1 MIDFGTCRNTD
12 ATGKEVMISLPETKL
27 IRNTSKGFAKSIKL
41 CVVLLGSFLMLVVLP
56 IKSRADLI
64 PNPDP
69 ATWADDI
76 QGSGYFAHADQVF
89 FEEILDV
96 GPALNLQGSEFGF
109 FFAGT
114 DITDPINLIPI
125 FDASDIGNQNRLA
138 QVDFVAGNVYD
149 LDEGNVIQ
157 NTFTGTGN
165 IGFYFS
171 LDPLSGVPTLFSDPF
186 LNSDGDVVG
195 TYPTLDPPANE
206 FLIAFQY
213 PDGTGGYDSL
223 LFEGVTGI
231 EPVPLPGTLLLFC
244 SGLAGVAWYSQ
255 KRRRQNNP
263 DQVRAQ

>member
-1 MIDFGTCRNTD
+1 VLPVGKQTGRNRHK
-12 ATGKEVMISLPETKL
+12 KEVLNSVADTNLN
-27 IRNTSKGFAKSIKL
+27 RNNIKGFAKTIKL
-41 CVVLLGSFLMLVVLP
+41 FAFLLSSFLMLMVLP

-69 ATWADDI
+69 ASWADDI
-76 QGSGYFAHADQVF
+76 GGSGYFAHADQVF
-89 FEEILDV
+89 FEEFLDI
-96 GPALNLQGSEFGF
+96 GPDLGLQGSEFGF

-125 FDASDIGNQNRLA
+125 FDSSDIGSQNRLA
-138 QVDFVAGNVYD
+138 RVDFTTGNVYD
-149 LDEGNVIQ
+149 RDQGNVIQ
-157 NTFTGTGN
+157 NTFTGSGT

-171 LDPLSGVPTLFSDPF
+171 LDPLSGVPTLFSDSS
-186 LNSDGDVVG
+186 LNSDTDVVG

-223 LFEGVTGI
+223 LFEGVSGI
-231 EPVPLPGTLLLFC
+231 EPVPLPSTLLLFC

-255 KRRRQNNP
+255 KKRRQNNP
-263 DQVRAQ
+263 DQARTQ

>member
-1 MIDFGTCRNTD
+1 
-12 ATGKEVMISLPETKL
+12 MISLA
-27 IRNTSKGFAKSIKL
+27 NTALNKNNIKGLAKSMKL
-41 CVVLLGSFLMLVVLP
+41 FAVLLSGLLMLMVFP

-69 ATWADDI
+69 ANLADDV
-76 QGSGYFAHADQVF
+76 QGSGYFAHVDQVYFQEF
-89 FEEILDV
+89 FDI
-96 GPALNLQGSEFGF
+96 GPALGLQGSEFGF

-125 FDASDIGNQNRLA
+125 FDSSDIGSQNRLA
-138 QVDFVAGNVYD
+138 RVDFAAGNVYD
-149 LDEGNVIQ
+149 LNEDNIIQ
-157 NTFTGTGN
+157 NTFTGSGN

-171 LDPLSGVPTLFSDPF
+171 LDPFSGVPTLFSDPF
-186 LNSDGDVVG
+186 LNSDVDVFG
-195 TYPTLDPPANE
+195 TYPSLDPPANE

-223 LFEGVTGI
+223 LFEGVSGI

-244 SGLAGVAWYSQ
+244 SGLAGVAWYSR

-263 DQVRAQ
+263 DPAPEGNE

>member
-1 MIDFGTCRNTD
+1 M
-12 ATGKEVMISLPETKL
+12 KL
-27 IRNTSKGFAKSIKL
+27 FA
-41 CVVLLGSFLMLVVLP
+41 VLLSSFLMLIALP
-56 IKSRADLI
+56 IKSRADFI

-69 ATWADDI
+69 DNLADDI
-76 QGSGYFAHADQVF
+76 QGSGYFAHADQVYFQEF
-89 FEEILDV
+89 FDI
-96 GPALNLQGSEFGF
+96 GPALGLQGSEFGF

-114 DITDPINLIPI
+114 DITDPLNLIPI
-125 FDASDIGNQNRLA
+125 FDSSDIGSQNRLA
-138 QVDFVAGNVYD
+138 QVDFAVGNVHD

-171 LDPLSGVPTLFSDPF
+171 LDPLSGVPTLFSDPL
-186 LNSDGDVVG
+186 LNSDLDVVG
-195 TYPTLDPPANE
+195 TYPSLDPPTNE

-223 LFEGVTGI
+223 LFEGVSGI

-244 SGLAGVAWYSQ
+244 SGLAGVAWYSR

-263 DQVRAQ
+263 DPARMQ

>member
-1 MIDFGTCRNTD
+1 M
-12 ATGKEVMISLPETKL
+12 KL
-27 IRNTSKGFAKSIKL
+27 FA
-41 CVVLLGSFLMLVVLP
+41 VLLSSFLMLMVLP
-56 IKSRADLI
+56 IKSRADFI

-69 ATWADDI
+69 ANLSDDI
-76 QGSGYFAHADQVF
+76 QGSGYFAHADQVYF
-89 FEEILDV
+89 QEFLDI
-96 GPALNLQGSEFGF
+96 GPALGLQGSEFGF

-114 DITDPINLIPI
+114 DITDPLNLIPI
-125 FDASDIGNQNRLA
+125 FDSSDIGSQNRLA
-138 QVDFVAGNVYD
+138 QVDFAVGNVHD

-171 LDPLSGVPTLFSDPF
+171 LDPLSGVPTLFSDPL
-186 LNSDGDVVG
+186 LNSDLDVVG
-195 TYPTLDPPANE
+195 TYPSLDPPTNE

-223 LFEGVTGI
+223 LFEGVSGI

-244 SGLAGVAWYSQ
+244 SGLAGVAWYSR

-263 DQVRAQ
+263 DPARMQ

>member
-1 MIDFGTCRNTD
+1 MGVR
-12 ATGKEVMISLPETKL
+12 GKDVINSVAETKL
-27 IRNTSKGFAKSIKL
+27 IRDNIEVFAK
-41 CVVLLGSFLMLVVLP
+41 CVYYFAVLLSSFLLLVVLP
-56 IKSRADLI
+56 IESPADLI

-69 ATWADDI
+69 AKWADDI
-76 QGSGYFAHADQVF
+76 QGSGYFVHADQVF
-89 FEEILDV
+89 FEQFLDV
-96 GPALNLQGSEFGF
+96 GLDLGLQASEFGF

-157 NTFTGTGN
+157 NSFTGTGT

-186 LNSDGDVVG
+186 LNSDVDAVG

-244 SGLAGVAWYSQ
+244 SGLAGLAWYSQ
-255 KRRRQNNP
+255 KRHR
-263 DQVRAQ
+263 

>member
-1 MIDFGTCRNTD
+1 MNSVAD
-12 ATGKEVMISLPETKL
+12 TKL
-27 IRNTSKGFAKSIKL
+27 NTNNIKGLAKSMKL
-41 CVVLLGSFLMLVVLP
+41 FAVLLSGLLMLMVLP

-69 ATWADDI
+69 ASLADDI

-89 FEEILDV
+89 FQEFFDI
-96 GPALNLQGSEFGF
+96 GPDFGFQGSEFGF

-114 DITDPINLIPI
+114 DITDPINLIPV
-125 FDASDIGNQNRLA
+125 FNSSDIGSQNRLA
-138 QVDFVAGNVYD
+138 QVDFAAGNVYD

-171 LDPLSGVPTLFSDPF
+171 LDPFSGVPSLFSDPF
-186 LNSDGDVVG
+186 LNIDGDVVG

-223 LFEGVTGI
+223 LFEGVSGI

-263 DQVRAQ
+263 DQA